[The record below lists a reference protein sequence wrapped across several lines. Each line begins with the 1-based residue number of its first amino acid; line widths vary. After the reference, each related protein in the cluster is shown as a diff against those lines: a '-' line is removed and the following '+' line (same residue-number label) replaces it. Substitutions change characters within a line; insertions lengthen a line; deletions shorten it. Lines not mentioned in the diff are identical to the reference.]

1 MKRTLSL
8 LLSLL
13 LLTPVCMWS
22 QNRFDVIISELMP
35 DPSPVVGLPASE
47 WIELKNCSTQPV
59 SLQNW
64 RLIDAN
70 GQSGPLPAF
79 VLQPDSFLIVC
90 SSSALAAMTQ
100 SGIGVA
106 VSSFPSLDN
115 EGEWI
120 ALKSPDGRIIH
131 SVNYSSDWYGNAL
144 KKEGGW
150 SLEMI
155 DTRNPCSGKSN
166 WTASIHPA
174 GGSPGKK
181 NSTDAGNPD
190 TKAPQLLRS
199 YLSDSVT
206 LRLVFDEPLDS
217 VEAAMATHYIIS
229 QGISIGSVSTVSPLF
244 QEVQLKLSSPLTF
257 NTIYTVKAE
266 GLSDCKGNRVAVA
279 EIKAGRAQDPLP
291 GQIVV
296 NEILFN
302 PVPNGEDYVEIYN
315 HSNRVADLS
324 RLFMAN
330 RNSSGAV
337 SSIKALC
344 SVPFYIYPGE
354 YFAFTESPD
363 QLPLYYMVR
372 FPDRVLA
379 LSSPPSFPDEEGT
392 VLLLNG
398 QGAVIDEVKY
408 NEDWHFTLISHAEG
422 VALERL
428 NPGEDSEDPGN
439 WHSAATTAGY
449 GTPGYQ
455 NSQYRSADTV
465 TGQIKVSPVVFS
477 PDNDGRDDLALIQY
491 RLQESGYVANLV
503 IFDVA
508 GKPVRRLVRNALL
521 GRTGSWTWDG
531 LDESRRALPMGHYI
545 IMAELFNLQ
554 GKKQLFKQ
562 VIVLARRLN

>member
-8 LLSLL
+8 LISIL

-22 QNRFDVIISELMP
+22 QNRYDLIISELMP
-35 DPSPVVGLPASE
+35 DPSPTVGLPASE
-47 WIELKNCSTQPV
+47 WIELKNCSSQPV

-64 RLIDAN
+64 RITDAN
-70 GQSGPLPAF
+70 GQSGPLPSF
-79 VLQPDSFLIVC
+79 VLQPDSFLIIC
-90 SSSALAAMTQ
+90 TSSALAAMTL
-100 SGIGVA
+100 SGTTLA

-120 ALKSPDGRIIH
+120 ALKAPDGRVIH
-131 SVNYSSDWYGNAL
+131 SVNYTSDWYGNAL
-144 KKEGGW
+144 KQEGGW

-181 NSTDAGNPD
+181 NSTEASNPD
-190 TKAPQLLRS
+190 TTAPRLLRS
-199 YLSDSVT
+199 YSQDSVT
-206 LRLVFDEPLDS
+206 IRLVFDEPLDS
-217 VEAAMATHYIIS
+217 ATAVSSSQYSIS
-229 QGISIGSVSTVSPLF
+229 QGITISSVSTVTPLF
-244 QEVQLKLSSPLTF
+244 QEVQLKLNSPLQH
-257 NTIYTVKAE
+257 NIVYTVKAD
-266 GLSDCKGNRVAVA
+266 GISDCKGNRLTVA
-279 EIKAGRAQDPLP
+279 ETKAGRAQDPVP

-302 PVPNGEDYVEIYN
+302 PPPNGEDYVEIYN
-315 HSNRVADLS
+315 HSNQVADLS
-324 RLFMAN
+324 RLFMGN
-330 RNSSGAV
+330 RNSSGSV
-337 SSIKALC
+337 SSIKALS
-344 SVPFYIYPGE
+344 SVPFYLYPGE
-354 YFAFTESPD
+354 YLAFTESPD
-363 QLPLYYMVR
+363 QLPLYYMVL

-379 LSSPPSFPDEEGT
+379 ITSPPSFPDEEGT

-398 QGAVIDEVKY
+398 QGVVIDEVKY
-408 NEDWHFTLISHAEG
+408 NKDWHFKLISNDEG

-428 NPGEDSEDPGN
+428 DPGRASGDPGN
-439 WHSAATTAGY
+439 WHSAASTAGY

-465 TGQIKVSPVVFS
+465 AGEIKISPAVFS

-491 RLQESGYVANLV
+491 RLNESGFVANLV
-503 IFDVA
+503 IYDIA
-508 GKPVRRLVRNALL
+508 GKPVRQLVRNALL

-531 LDESRRALPMGHYI
+531 LDDSGRSLPLGHYI

>member
-8 LLSLL
+8 LTSLL

-47 WIELKNCSTQPV
+47 WIELKNCSNHPV

-64 RLIDAN
+64 RMADAS

-90 SSSALAAMTQ
+90 SSSALAAMAQ
-100 SGIGVA
+100 SGTAIA

-120 ALKSPDGRIIH
+120 AIKAPDGRVIH
-131 SVNYSSDWYGNAL
+131 SVNYASHWYGNAL

-174 GGSPGKK
+174 GGSPGKN

-190 TKAPQLLRS
+190 TEAPQLLRS
-199 YLSDSVT
+199 YLTDSVT
-206 LRLVFDEPLDS
+206 IRLVFDEPLDS
-217 VEAAMATHYIIS
+217 AAAAVTMHYTFS
-229 QGISIGSVSTVSPLF
+229 PALSINQVSTVAPLF
-244 QEVQLKLSSPLTF
+244 QEVQLKLSSPLPH
-257 NTIYTVKAE
+257 NTVFTVKAE
-266 GLSDCKGNRVAVA
+266 GIPDCKGNQLTVA
-279 EIKAGRAQDPLP
+279 ETKAGRAQDPLP

-302 PVPNGEDYVEIYN
+302 PAPNGEDYVEIYN
-315 HSNRVADLS
+315 RSNQVADLS

-337 SSIKALC
+337 SSIKALH

-379 LSSPPSFPDEEGT
+379 IASPPSFPDEEGA

-398 QGAVIDEVKY
+398 QGAIIDEVKY
-408 NEDWHFTLISHAEG
+408 KEDWHFKLISNAEG
-422 VALERL
+422 VALERMD
-428 NPGEDSEDPGN
+428 PAGSSAEPGN
-439 WHSAATTAGY
+439 WHSAASTAGY

-455 NSQYRSADTV
+455 NSQYRSADTAL
-465 TGQIKVSPVVFS
+465 GQIEVSPAIFS

-503 IFDVA
+503 IYDIT
-508 GKPVRRLVRNALL
+508 GKPVRHLVRNALL

-531 LDESRRALPMGHYI
+531 LDDSRRSLPLGHYI
-545 IMAELFNLQ
+545 VMAELFNLQ
-554 GKKQLFKQ
+554 GKKQLFKE

>member
-1 MKRTLSL
+1 MKITLSL
-8 LLSLL
+8 LLSTL

-22 QNRFDVIISELMP
+22 QNRFDIIISELMP
-35 DPSPVVGLPASE
+35 DPSPTVGLPASE
-47 WIELKNCSTQPV
+47 WIELKNCSSQPI

-64 RLIDAN
+64 RITDAS
-70 GQSGPLPAF
+70 GQSGPLPVF

-100 SGIGVA
+100 SGTTLA

-131 SVNYSSDWYGNAL
+131 SVNYTSDWYGNAL

-166 WTASIHPA
+166 WTASKHPA
-174 GGSPGKK
+174 GGSPGKQ
-181 NSTDAGNPD
+181 NSTNAGNPD
-190 TKAPQLLRS
+190 TEAPLLLRS
-199 YLSDSVT
+199 YLTDSVT

-217 VEAAMATHYIIS
+217 AAATIATHYSFS
-229 QGISIGSVSTVSPLF
+229 QGITINSVIALAPLF
-244 QEVQLKLSSPLTF
+244 QEVQLKLSNPLQY

-266 GLSDCKGNRVAVA
+266 GIPDCKGNRLTVA
-279 EIKAGRAQDPLP
+279 ETKAGRAQDPLP

-302 PVPNGEDYVEIYN
+302 PAPNGEDYVEIYN
-315 HSNRVADLS
+315 HSNQVADLS
-324 RLFMAN
+324 RLFIAN

-337 SSIKALC
+337 SSIKALH

-354 YFAFTESPD
+354 YLVFTESPD

-379 LSSPPSFPDEEGT
+379 IALPPSFPDEEGT

-398 QGAVIDEVKY
+398 QGTIIDEVKY
-408 NEDWHFTLISHAEG
+408 NEDWHFKLISHAEG

-428 NPGEDSEDPGN
+428 DPGGASGDPGN
-439 WHSAATTAGY
+439 WHSAASTAGY

-455 NSQYRSADTV
+455 NSQSRSADTLA
-465 TGQIKVSPVVFS
+465 GQIKVSPAIFS

-491 RLQESGYVANLV
+491 SLEESGYVANLV
-503 IFDVA
+503 IYDIT
-508 GKPVRRLVRNALL
+508 GKPVRLLVRNALL

-531 LDESRRALPMGHYI
+531 LDDNRRSLPLGHYI

>member
-8 LLSLL
+8 LISLL

-35 DPSPVVGLPASE
+35 DPSPSVGLPANE
-47 WIELKNCSTQPV
+47 WIELKNCSSQPV

-64 RLIDAN
+64 RIADAS

-90 SSSALAAMTQ
+90 TSSALAAMTL
-100 SGIGVA
+100 SGTALA

-131 SVNYSSDWYGNAL
+131 SVNYSSAWYGNAL
-144 KKEGGW
+144 KQEGGW

-166 WTASIHPA
+166 WTSSIYPA
-174 GGSPGKK
+174 GGSPGKQ
-181 NSTDAGNPD
+181 NSTNASNQDME
-190 TKAPQLLRS
+190 APRLLRS
-199 YLSDSVT
+199 YLTDSVT
-206 LRLVFDEPLDS
+206 IRLVFDEPLDS
-217 VEAAMATHYIIS
+217 AAAAITTHYTINP
-229 QGISIGSVSTVSPLF
+229 GITINNVSTISPLF
-244 QEVQLKLSSPLTF
+244 QEVQLKLSNPLQY
-257 NTIYTVKAE
+257 NIIYTVKAE
-266 GLSDCKGNRVAVA
+266 GIPDCKGNRLTVA
-279 EIKAGRAQDPLP
+279 EIKSGRVKDPLP

-315 HSNRVADLS
+315 YGDQVTDLS
-324 RLFMAN
+324 RLFIAN

-337 SSIKALC
+337 SSIKALS

-354 YFAFTESPD
+354 YFAFTEYPD
-363 QLPLYYMVR
+363 QLPLHYMVR
-372 FPDRVLA
+372 FPDRVLTIA
-379 LSSPPSFPDEEGT
+379 SPPSFPDEEGT

-398 QGAVIDEVKY
+398 QGAIIDEIKY
-408 NEDWHFTLISHAEG
+408 NEDWHFKLISNAEG
-422 VALERL
+422 VALERM
-428 NPGEDSEDPGN
+428 NPGGASGDPGN
-439 WHSAATTAGY
+439 WHSAASTAGY

-455 NSQYRSADTV
+455 NSQYRSADTA
-465 TGQIKVSPVVFS
+465 TGQIQVSPAIFS

-531 LDESRRALPMGHYI
+531 LDDSRRSLPLGHYI
-545 IMAELFNLQ
+545 VMAELFNLQ

>member
-1 MKRTLSL
+1 MKRTLSFL
-8 LLSLL
+8 ISIV

-22 QNRFDVIISELMP
+22 QNRFDIIISEFMA
-35 DPSPVVGLPASE
+35 DPSPTVGLPASE
-47 WIELKNCSTQPV
+47 WIELKNCSSQPV

-64 RLIDAN
+64 RITDAN
-70 GQSGPLPAF
+70 GQSGPFPSYI
-79 VLQPDSFLIVC
+79 LQPDSFLIIC
-90 SSSALAAMTQ
+90 SSSALAAMSQ
-100 SGIGVA
+100 SGTAIA

-131 SVNYSSDWYGNAL
+131 SVNYTSDWYGNAL

-174 GGSPGKK
+174 GGSPGKQ
-181 NSTDAGNPD
+181 NSNNASNQDME
-190 TKAPQLLRS
+190 APRLLRS
-199 YLSDSVT
+199 YLTDSVT
-206 LRLVFDEPLDS
+206 IRLVFDEPLDS
-217 VEAAMATHYIIS
+217 AAAAVITQYSIS
-229 QGISIGSVSTVSPLF
+229 QGISINQVSTVAPLF
-244 QEVQLKLSSPLTF
+244 QEVQLKLSSPLPY
-257 NTIYTVKAE
+257 NTVFTLKAE
-266 GLSDCKGNRVAVA
+266 GIPDCNGNRLTVA
-279 EIKAGRAQDPLP
+279 ETKAGRAQDPVP

-315 HSNRVADLS
+315 HGNQVADLS
-324 RLFMAN
+324 RLFIAN

-337 SSIKALC
+337 SSIKELTA
-344 SVPFYIYPGE
+344 VPFYIYPGE
-354 YFAFTESPD
+354 YIVFTEAPD
-363 QLPLYYMVR
+363 RLPLFYMVR
-372 FPDRVLA
+372 FPDRVLSI
-379 LSSPPSFPDEEGT
+379 SSPPSFPDEEGT

-398 QGAVIDEVKY
+398 QGAIIDEVKY
-408 NEDWHFTLISHAEG
+408 NKDWHFKLISNDEG
-422 VALERL
+422 VALERMD
-428 NPGEDSEDPGN
+428 PGGASGNPGN
-439 WHSAATTAGY
+439 WHSAASTAGY
-449 GTPGYQ
+449 GTPGYE
-455 NSQYRSADTV
+455 NSQYRTTDTAI
-465 TGQIKVSPVVFS
+465 GQIEVSPAIFS

-508 GKPVRRLVRNALL
+508 GKPVRNLVRNALL

-531 LDESRRALPMGHYI
+531 LDDNRRSLPLGHYI
-545 IMAELFNLQ
+545 VMAELFNLQ
-554 GKKQLFKQ
+554 GKKQLSKQ

>member
-8 LLSLL
+8 LISIL

-35 DPSPVVGLPASE
+35 DPSPTVGLPASE
-47 WIELKNCSTQPV
+47 WIELKNCSSQPV

-64 RLIDAN
+64 RITDAN
-70 GQSGPLPAF
+70 GQSGPLPSF
-79 VLQPDSFLIVC
+79 VLQPDSFLIIC
-90 SSSALAAMTQ
+90 SSSALAAMSQ
-100 SGIGVA
+100 SGTAIA

-120 ALKSPDGRIIH
+120 ALKAPDGRVIH
-131 SVNYSSDWYGNAL
+131 SVNYTSNWYGNAL
-144 KKEGGW
+144 KQEGGW

-181 NSTDAGNPD
+181 NSTEASNPD
-190 TKAPQLLRS
+190 TTAPRLLRS
-199 YLSDSVT
+199 YSQDSVT
-206 LRLVFDEPLDS
+206 IRLVFDEPLDS
-217 VEAAMATHYIIS
+217 ATAVSSSQYSIS
-229 QGISIGSVSTVSPLF
+229 QGITISSVSTVTPLF
-244 QEVQLKLSSPLTF
+244 QEVQLKLNSPLQH
-257 NTIYTVKAE
+257 NLVYTVKAD
-266 GLSDCKGNRVAVA
+266 GISDCKGNRLTVT
-279 EIKAGRAQDPLP
+279 ETKAGRAQDPVP

-302 PVPNGEDYVEIYN
+302 PAPNGEDYVEIYN
-315 HSNRVADLS
+315 HSNQVADLS
-324 RLFMAN
+324 RLFMGN
-330 RNSSGAV
+330 RNSSGSV
-337 SSIKALC
+337 SSIKALS
-344 SVPFYIYPGE
+344 SVPFYLYPGE
-354 YFAFTESPD
+354 YLAFTESPD
-363 QLPLYYMVR
+363 QLPLFFMVR

-379 LSSPPSFPDEEGT
+379 ITSPPSFPDEEGT

-398 QGAVIDEVKY
+398 QGVVIDEVKY
-408 NEDWHFTLISHAEG
+408 NKDWHFKLISNDEG

-428 NPGEDSEDPGN
+428 DPGRASGDPGN

-455 NSQYRSADTV
+455 NSQYRSADMGA
-465 TGQIKVSPVVFS
+465 GQIKVSPAVFS

-491 RLQESGYVANLV
+491 SLEESGYVANLV
-503 IFDVA
+503 IFDA
-508 GKPVRRLVRNALL
+508 EGKPVKQLVRNALL

-531 LDESRRALPMGHYI
+531 LDDSRRSLPLGHYI
-545 IMAELFNLQ
+545 VMAELFNLQ
-554 GKKQLFKQ
+554 GKKQQYKQ